1 MLPLLGDITDTQCG
15 FKAWR
20 ADVAREILPD
30 LIEHQFAFDVE
41 LLVKTELR
49 RPGSIARVPIAWIDS
64 EAAST
69 TPEFD
74 PYLGMLKSIGAMYRR
89 YLPSEPG
96 AEEVAE
102 LVERAVEAEEV
113 FG

>member
-1 MLPLLGDITDTQCG
+1 M
-15 FKAWR
+15 
-20 ADVAREILPD
+20 ARDILPN
-30 LIEHQFAFDVE
+30 LIEHQFAFDVQ
-41 LLVKTELR
+41 LLIKTKLR
-49 RPGSIARVPIAWIDS
+49 RPGSISRVPIAWIDS

-74 PYLGMLKSIGAMYRR
+74 PYLGMLKSIATMYRR

-96 AEEVAE
+96 AEEVAGM
-102 LVERAVEAEEV
+102 VERAVVAEDV